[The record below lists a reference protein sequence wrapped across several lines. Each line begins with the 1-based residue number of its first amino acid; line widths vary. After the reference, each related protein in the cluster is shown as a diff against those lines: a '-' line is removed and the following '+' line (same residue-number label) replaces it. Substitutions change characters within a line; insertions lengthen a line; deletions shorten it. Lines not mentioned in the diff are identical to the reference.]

1 MKKESRLVTLFCSR
15 NKIIMGKVTSKAVFR
30 PYNQQQVLLLPP
42 RLDEL
47 IPDNHLVRVVNTVV
61 DRLDLSAIIN
71 GYEGGGTSSY
81 DPRMMTK
88 VMLYGYAMKIYTG
101 RKISKALSQD
111 VTFMWLAAYNRPD
124 FRTINLF
131 RSGILKETIEELFKQ
146 LLLFLVEQGYIKVE
160 NYFTDGTTF
169 SADANKHKVVW
180 KKNSER
186 YKQKAEEKCQQLFKE
201 IDVLN
206 EAEDKVYGNSDLE
219 EKGSQLLDN
228 KEIDKQVERLNQVIE
243 NNKEKRIVRKATSLK
258 RKVEE
263 QQGKIN
269 RYEEQ
274 LVISEGRSGYS
285 KTDTEATAMYLKND
299 ELAPAYN
306 VLASCEDQFITGFS
320 VHQNSNDAT
329 CFKDHIQQLYFKPQ
343 TITADSIFGTE
354 QNYQL
359 LESEDIE
366 SYLKFPLF
374 HKEQTKEYKDNKFL
388 RENFSYDES
397 KDTYTCPDGRSLIY
411 TRADSVAHKKSGY
424 KSTLKVYTSETCS
437 GCSFASPCKKSEA
450 GNKTINVNE
459 QLDFYRQ
466 QARLNLN
473 SEKGWALRK
482 RRGMEIES
490 CFGDFKHN
498 MGFRRFHL
506 RGKKKVKIE
515 IGLISMAHNLRKMQ
529 LQCLK
534 LVA

>member
-1 MKKESRLVTLFCSR
+1 
-15 NKIIMGKVTSKAVFR
+15 MGKVTSKAVFKL
-30 PYNQQQVLLLPP
+30 YNQQQVLLLPP
-42 RLDEL
+42 QLDEL
-47 IPDNHLVRVVNTVV
+47 IPDNHLVRVISTVV

-131 RSGILKETIEELFKQ
+131 RSGLLKDTIEELFKQ

-169 SADANKHKVVW
+169 SADANQHKVVW

-186 YKQKAEEKCQQLFKE
+186 YKQKAEEKCKQLFKE
-201 IDVLN
+201 IDALN
-206 EAEDKVYGNSDLE
+206 KAEDKAYGNSDLE
-219 EKGSQLLDN
+219 EKGSQSLDT
-228 KEIDKQVERLNQVIE
+228 KEVDKQVERLNQVIE
-243 NNKEKRIVRKATSLK
+243 NSKEKRIVRKATSLK
-258 RKVEE
+258 KKVEE
-263 QQGKIN
+263 QQGKIKG
-269 RYEEQ
+269 YEEQ

-285 KTDTEATAMYLKND
+285 KTDTEATAMYLKNG

-306 VLASCEDQFITGFS
+306 VLTSCEDQFITGFS

-329 CFKDHIQQLYFKPQ
+329 CFKDHLQQLHFKPQ

-359 LESEDIE
+359 LEGENIE

-388 RENFSYDES
+388 RENFPYNKS
-397 KDTYTCPDGRSLIY
+397 KDIYTCPDGRSLQY
-411 TRADSVAHKKSGY
+411 TGTDSAAHKKSGY
-424 KSTLKVYTSETCS
+424 KSTLKVYKSENCS
-437 GCSFASPCKKSEA
+437 GCSLASQCKKSEEN
-450 GNKTINVNE
+450 NKTVSVNE

-466 QARLNLN
+466 QARQNLN
-473 SEKGWALRK
+473 SEKGWNLRK

-490 CFGDFKHN
+490 CFGDIKHN
-498 MGFRRFHL
+498 VGFRRFHL
-506 RGKKKVKIE
+506 RGKKKVKTE
-515 IGLISMAHNLRKMQ
+515 IGLVYMAHNLRKMQ
-529 LQCLK
+529 IKRLK
-534 LVA
+534 QAA

>member
-1 MKKESRLVTLFCSR
+1 
-15 NKIIMGKVTSKAVFR
+15 MGKVTSKAVFK

-42 RLDEL
+42 QLDDL
-47 IPDNHLVRVVNTVV
+47 ISEHHLVRVVNTVV

-81 DPRMMTK
+81 DPKMMTK

-101 RKISKALSQD
+101 RKLAKALSQD

-146 LLLFLVEQGYIKVE
+146 LLLFLVEQGYVKVE
-160 NYFTDGTTF
+160 NYFTDGSTF

-186 YKQKAEEKCQQLFKE
+186 YKLKAEEKCQQLFKE
-201 IDVLN
+201 IDALN
-206 EAEDKVYGNSDLE
+206 ESEDKAYGNSDLE
-219 EKGSQLLDN
+219 EKGSQSPDN
-228 KEIDKQVERLNQVIE
+228 KEIDKQVEKLNQVIATG
-243 NNKEKRIVRKATSLK
+243 KERRIVRKATSLK
-258 RKVEE
+258 KKVEE
-263 QQGKIN
+263 QQVKIN

-274 LVISEGRSGYS
+274 LVISENRSGYS

-299 ELAPAYN
+299 ELVPAYN

-320 VHQNSNDAT
+320 VHQNSNDST
-329 CFKDHIQQLYFKPQ
+329 CFKEHLQQLYLKPQ

-359 LESEDIE
+359 LEGEDIE

-374 HKEQTKEYKDNKFL
+374 HKEETKEYKDNPFL
-388 RENFSYDES
+388 RENLSYDKS
-397 KDTYTCPDGRSLIY
+397 KDTYTCADGRKLNY
-411 TRADSVAHKKSGY
+411 TGTDSVVHKKSGY
-424 KSTLKVYTSETCS
+424 KSTLKVYKSESCA
-437 GCSFASPCKKSEA
+437 GCSLASQCKKSEP

-466 QARLNLN
+466 QARLNLK
-473 SEKGWALRK
+473 SEKGWELRK

-515 IGLISMAHNLRKMQ
+515 VGLISIAHNLRKIQ
-529 LQCLK
+529 IQCLNR
-534 LVA
+534 AA